1 VFKNFVRRWN
11 SFSGLS
17 TNALNNPLSAA
28 WFKNIGGESTLVDR
42 GAGAQSVQICRSV
55 SAKQGRHEFN
65 TLNVACGP
73 FGAST
78 AVDTFDDWKS
88 KDADNRNSRCAWGES
103 RRHHCPE

>member
-78 AVDTFDDWKS
+78 AVDTFD
-88 KDADNRNSRCAWGES
+88 ADNRNSRCAWGES